1 MGTKLL
7 LSKLRGEAVKWD
19 DVEESIMPRKTCGRC
34 MEEKYK
40 DDFASP
46 YEFSKEQQPG
56 FCKPCRDHMKTAG
69 ERWCTTCKTWGQDPK
84 TKGSWADGKAWL
96 RTKYCAA
103 CPTDKSASKVRKMAD
118 SPARQK
124 HNAAQKRSAA
134 EMAATEERMRCRT
147 CEKLLPRDKFSSSQL
162 HDSVALVRRCR
173 RCAEKYDAKTRR
185 SNNQE
190 MAMQCAKCDKSV
202 QAHAEHIT
210 NNQKRNAS
218 TRTEQS
224 GCATRRDAS
233 RNGTICRK
241 NYVMREKGGREM
253 LCEKTVRRFCIK
265 GRRCRMH

>member
-1 MGTKLL
+1 
-7 LSKLRGEAVKWD
+7 
-19 DVEESIMPRKTCGRC
+19 

-103 CPTDKSASKVRKMAD
+103 CPTDKSASKARKMAD
-118 SPARQK
+118 SPAHQK

-162 HDSVALVRRCR
+162 HDSVALERRCR
-173 RCAEKYDAKTRR
+173 GCAAKYDNKTRR
-185 SNNQE
+185 NHNQE
-190 MAMQCAKCDKSV
+190 MAVQCAKCDKSV

-210 NNQKRNAS
+210 KNQKDNARKHGTKILCPECVAKGFTVLNLQEYTCTINKCQYGRNAFVTNAGGKH
-218 TRTEQS
+218 TRQS
-224 GCATRRDAS
+224 FADARRRGTLVCTFCHDAT
-233 RNGTICRK
+233 K
-241 NYVMREKGGREM
+241 P
-253 LCEKTVRRFCIK
+253 
-265 GRRCRMH
+265 